1 MNLQVPQDLYNFSP
15 IILYVGAVVV
25 SFLISLYAVRK
36 IIFIARHRKIYDI
49 PDDIRKFH
57 GVKIPSLGGVGI
69 FTGYVIP
76 AAFFMYLEPRGWSYI
91 VASSVILFF
100 TGAYD
105 DLMNMRPSKKLM
117 AQLLASLLTV
127 VFTGVRIK
135 GFGGMMGLSYLPEW
149 GSIVFTTLACTF
161 FINVFNFIDGID
173 GLACSL
179 AICYLFVLSFLFA
192 IMGSI
197 GIAGIVLCL
206 AGATAGLFYYNAA
219 PARVYMGDTGS
230 MLLGYSIFVFSVLA
244 LNRYSEGWEL
254 IQWFPTLSGFLVFLL
269 AMLFL
274 PVFDALRVFVVRMSK
289 GRSPLQADRL
299 HLHYYLLDAGFSHTT
314 SDLILIGANVLLM
327 VLGFVLRDALP
338 FIAIVALTLVA
349 GAFTSII
356 YRLRR
361 ERAQAQS

>member
-1 MNLQVPQDLYNFSP
+1 
-15 IILYVGAVVV
+15 
-25 SFLISLYAVRK
+25 
-36 IIFIARHRKIYDI
+36 
-49 PDDIRKFH
+49 
-57 GVKIPSLGGVGI
+57 
-69 FTGYVIP
+69 
-76 AAFFMYLEPRGWSYI
+76 
-91 VASSVILFF
+91 
-100 TGAYD
+100 
-105 DLMNMRPSKKLM
+105 M

-135 GFGGMMGLSYLPEW
+135 GFGGMMGLSDLPEW

-244 LNRYSEGWEL
+244 LNRYSEGREL

>member
-1 MNLQVPQDLYNFSP
+1 
-15 IILYVGAVVV
+15 
-25 SFLISLYAVRK
+25 
-36 IIFIARHRKIYDI
+36 
-49 PDDIRKFH
+49 
-57 GVKIPSLGGVGI
+57 
-69 FTGYVIP
+69 
-76 AAFFMYLEPRGWSYI
+76 
-91 VASSVILFF
+91 
-100 TGAYD
+100 
-105 DLMNMRPSKKLM
+105 
-117 AQLLASLLTV
+117 
-127 VFTGVRIK
+127 
-135 GFGGMMGLSYLPEW
+135 
-149 GSIVFTTLACTF
+149 
-161 FINVFNFIDGID
+161 
-173 GLACSL
+173 
-179 AICYLFVLSFLFA
+179 
-192 IMGSI
+192 MGSI

-244 LNRYSEGWEL
+244 LNRYSEGREL